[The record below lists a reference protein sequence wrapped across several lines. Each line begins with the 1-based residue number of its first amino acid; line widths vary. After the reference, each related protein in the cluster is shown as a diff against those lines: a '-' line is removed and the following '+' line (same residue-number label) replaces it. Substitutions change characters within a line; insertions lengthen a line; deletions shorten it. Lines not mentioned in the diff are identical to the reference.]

1 MYGSLTMAIKHITH
15 LVDDLDGTVLEEGD
29 GKQITFSVEGR
40 SYEIDLSDRNADK
53 FYAAV
58 APFVDAA
65 RPAGRTTSAPRRA
78 RSARRSSDIDLA
90 AVREWA
96 RANGHTVSDRGRIPA
111 SVLEA
116 YGAANS

>member
-1 MYGSLTMAIKHITH
+1 
-15 LVDDLDGTVLEEGD
+15 
-29 GKQITFSVEGR
+29 
-40 SYEIDLSDRNADK
+40 
-53 FYAAV
+53 
-58 APFVDAA
+58 
-65 RPAGRTTSAPRRA
+65 